1 MEEYTKE
8 QIQKMVKQNGEPL
21 SLDKFIW
28 DNDSKTFST
37 KESNLVLNFEYYYN
51 FTFITGDNCSFK
63 TESYCHFK
71 TGEYCSFKTGSNC
84 TFKTIYACTFDTG
97 SDCTFKTENKCT
109 FDTGSDCTF
118 DTGFDCTFDTGYGCT
133 FDTGS
138 DCTFKTGSNC
148 TFDTGSDCTFKTEN
162 NCTFDTLS
170 DCTFNAGNAC
180 IFKTK
185 ENCVIVN
192 RSFFEVIVPKKD
204 DIIQICPEDI
214 EGHLV
219 NGIHSITGKI
229 SIIADG
235 ILSEIISKK
244 GNVYKVKNNGEEK
257 ISYLLEAERDGKKV
271 YSHGNTL
278 RECKRWLIYKL
289 SNRDTSKYKNLT
301 LETVLT
307 KEDAIQ
313 CYMTITG
320 ACDAGTKY
328 FIDNLDKVKSE
339 YSVKEIIEITNGQY
353 GNSKFQYFI
362 NSK

>member
-1 MEEYTKE
+1 MKTFTKTE
-8 QIQKMVKQNGEPL
+8 IQKRVLEDGNLLALAEF
-21 SLDKFIW
+21 DW
-28 DNDSKTFST
+28 CEDSRTFST
-37 KESNLVLNFEYYYN
+37 TAAFLVIDFLG
-51 FTFITGDNCSFK
+51 ID
-63 TESYCHFK
+63 
-71 TGEYCSFKTGSNC
+71 NC
-84 TFKTIYACTFDTG
+84 TFKTG
-97 SDCTFKTENKCT
+97 SDCT

-118 DTGFDCTFDTGYGCT
+118 DTGSYCTFKTGSDCTFDTGSYCTFKTGSDCTFDTGSDCT

-138 DCTFKTGSNC
+138 DCTFKTGSDCTFDTGSYCTFKTGSDC
-148 TFDTGSDCTFKTEN
+148 TFDTGSDCTF
-162 NCTFDTLS
+162 DTDS
-170 DCTFNAGNAC
+170 DCTFKTGSNYC
-180 IFKTK
+180 TFKTGN
-185 ENCVIVN
+185 NCVIVN
-192 RSFFEVIVPKKD
+192 RSFFEVILPKEG
-204 DIIQICPEDI
+204 DIIQICPRGI

-235 ILSEIISKK
+235 ILSEVISKK

-278 RECKRWLIYKL
+278 IECKRWLIYKL

-339 YSVKEIIEITNGQY
+339 YSIKEIIEITNGQY